1 MKQVRSSIYETN
13 SSSTHSI
20 SLNVKDVNEEII
32 PDTVTVPFY
41 FETILQSP
49 FTNTLG
55 ERIGLCLMALFRAYM
70 QVPTAYNNFYGDGEI
85 EINDYENKIQKLDK
99 RWKDDY
105 TRALIEA
112 WNVFI
117 ESPLYEDI
125 ISYIKS
131 KMKINFNL
139 DKQYSQMNVD
149 SVEPY
154 VLSITGL
161 DKIAQFLEVNDD
173 TCNSKKLEKFIN
185 GDINLVVD
193 NEIEVYEM
201 Y

>member
-1 MKQVRSSIYETN
+1 MRQVRNNIFETN

-20 SLNVKDVNEEII
+20 SLNVKDVNEII
-32 PDTVTVPFY
+32 SDNITVPFY

-55 ERIGLCLMALFRAYM
+55 ERIGLCLMSLFRAYM
-70 QVPTAYNNFYGDGEI
+70 QVPTAYNDFYNDGEI
-85 EINDYENKIQKLDK
+85 EINDYENKTQKLDK

-117 ESPLYEDI
+117 ESPLYEDVI
-125 ISYIKS
+125 FYIKS
-131 KMKINFNL
+131 KMKIDFDL
-139 DKQYSQMNVD
+139 DKQYSQMDVD

-193 NEIEVYEM
+193 AEVEVYEN

>member
-1 MKQVRSSIYETN
+1 MRQVRNNIFETN

-20 SLNVKDVNEEII
+20 SLNVKDVNEFML
-32 PDTVTVPFY
+32 DNVTVPFY
-41 FETILQSP
+41 FESELQSP

-70 QVPTAYNNFYGDGEI
+70 QVPTAYNNFYDDGEI
-85 EINDYENKIQKLDK
+85 EINDCENEIRKLDK

-125 ISYIKS
+125 VFYIKS
-131 KMKINFNL
+131 KMKIDFDL

-149 SVEPY
+149 SDEPY

-185 GDINLVVD
+185 GNINLVIDTEV
-193 NEIEVYEM
+193 EIYEM

>member
-1 MKQVRSSIYETN
+1 MRQVRSSIFETN

-20 SLNVKDVNEEII
+20 SLNVKDVNEII
-32 PDTVTVPFY
+32 PDNVTVPFY
-41 FETILQSP
+41 FETVLQSP

-70 QVPTAYNNFYGDGEI
+70 QVPTAYNNFYDDGEI
-85 EINDYENKIQKLDK
+85 EINDCENEIRKLDK

-125 ISYIKS
+125 IFYIKS
-131 KMKINFNL
+131 KMKIDFDL

-149 SVEPY
+149 SDEPY
-154 VLSITGL
+154 ILNITGL

-185 GDINLVVD
+185 GDVNLVVD
-193 NEIEVYEM
+193 NEIEVYEN

>member
-1 MKQVRSSIYETN
+1 MRQVRNNIFETN

-20 SLNVKDVNEEII
+20 SLNVKDVNEFML
-32 PDTVTVPFY
+32 DNVTVPFY
-41 FETILQSP
+41 FETVLQSP

-70 QVPTAYNNFYGDGEI
+70 QVPTAYNNFYDDGEI

-125 ISYIKS
+125 IFYIKS
-131 KMKINFNL
+131 KMKIDFDL

-149 SVEPY
+149 SDEPY

-161 DKIAQFLEVNDD
+161 DKIAQFLVVNDD

-193 NEIEVYEM
+193 NEIEVHEM

>member
-1 MKQVRSSIYETN
+1 MRQVRNNIFETN

-20 SLNVKDVNEEII
+20 SLNVKDVNEII
-32 PDTVTVPFY
+32 PDNVTVPFY
-41 FETILQSP
+41 FETVLQSP
-49 FTNTLG
+49 FNNTLG

-70 QVPTAYNNFYGDGEI
+70 QVPTAYNNFYDDGEI

-125 ISYIKS
+125 VFYIKS
-131 KMKINFNL
+131 KMKIDFDL

-149 SVEPY
+149 SDEPY

-161 DKIAQFLEVNDD
+161 DKIVQFLEVNDD

-193 NEIEVYEM
+193 NEIEVYE

>member
-1 MKQVRSSIYETN
+1 MRQVRSSIFETN

-20 SLNVKDVNEEII
+20 SLNVKDVNEII
-32 PDTVTVPFY
+32 SDNITVPFY
-41 FETILQSP
+41 FETVLQSP

-70 QVPTAYNNFYGDGEI
+70 QVPTAYNNFYDDGEI

-117 ESPLYEDI
+117 ESPLYEDVI
-125 ISYIKS
+125 FYIKS
-131 KMKINFNL
+131 KMKIDFDL
-139 DKQYSQMNVD
+139 DKQYNQMNVD
-149 SVEPY
+149 SDEPY

-193 NEIEVYEM
+193 NEIEIFYNG
-201 Y
+201 

>member
-1 MKQVRSSIYETN
+1 MRQVRSSIFETN

-20 SLNVKDVNEEII
+20 SLNVKDVNEII
-32 PDTVTVPFY
+32 PDNVTVPFY

-70 QVPTAYNNFYGDGEI
+70 QVPTAYNNFYDDGEI
-85 EINDYENKIQKLDK
+85 EINDCENEIRKLDK

-125 ISYIKS
+125 VFYIKS
-131 KMKINFNL
+131 KMKIDFDL

-149 SVEPY
+149 SDEPY

-185 GDINLVVD
+185 GNINLVIDTEV
-193 NEIEVYEM
+193 EIYEM

>member
-1 MKQVRSSIYETN
+1 MRQVRNNIFETN

-20 SLNVKDVNEEII
+20 SLNVKDVNEII
-32 PDTVTVPFY
+32 PDNVTVPFY
-41 FETILQSP
+41 FETVLQSP

-70 QVPTAYNNFYGDGEI
+70 QVPTAYNNFYDDGEI
-85 EINDYENKIQKLDK
+85 EINDCENEIRKLDK

-125 ISYIKS
+125 VFYIKS
-131 KMKINFNL
+131 KMKIDFDL

-149 SVEPY
+149 SDEPY

-193 NEIEVYEM
+193 NEIEVHEVY
-201 Y
+201 

>member
-1 MKQVRSSIYETN
+1 MRQVRSSIFETN

-20 SLNVKDVNEEII
+20 SLNVKDVNEFML
-32 PDTVTVPFY
+32 DNVTVPFY
-41 FETILQSP
+41 FESRLQSP

-70 QVPTAYNNFYGDGEI
+70 QVPTAYNNFYDDGEI

-105 TRALIEA
+105 THALIEA

-125 ISYIKS
+125 IFYIKS
-131 KMKINFNL
+131 KMKIDFDL

-149 SVEPY
+149 SDDPY

>member
-1 MKQVRSSIYETN
+1 MRQVRSNIFETN

-20 SLNVKDVNEEII
+20 SLNVKDVNEII
-32 PDTVTVPFY
+32 PDNVTVPFY
-41 FETILQSP
+41 FETVLQSP

-70 QVPTAYNNFYGDGEI
+70 QVPTAYKNFYGDGEI
-85 EINDYENKIQKLDK
+85 EINDYENKIQKLDE
-99 RWKDDY
+99 RWRNDY

-125 ISYIKS
+125 VFYIKS
-131 KMKINFNL
+131 KMKIDFDL

-149 SVEPY
+149 SDEPY

-185 GDINLVVD
+185 GDVNLVVD
-193 NEIEVYEM
+193 NEIEVHEM

>member
-1 MKQVRSSIYETN
+1 
-13 SSSTHSI
+13 
-20 SLNVKDVNEEII
+20 
-32 PDTVTVPFY
+32 
-41 FETILQSP
+41 
-49 FTNTLG
+49 
-55 ERIGLCLMALFRAYM
+55 MALFRAYM

-125 ISYIKS
+125 IFYIKS
-131 KMKINFNL
+131 KMKIDFDL

-149 SVEPY
+149 SDEPY

-193 NEIEVYEM
+193 NEIEVYEN

>member
-1 MKQVRSSIYETN
+1 MRQVRSSIFETN

-20 SLNVKDVNEEII
+20 SLNVKDVNEII
-32 PDTVTVPFY
+32 PDNITVPFY
-41 FETILQSP
+41 FETVLQSP

-55 ERIGLCLMALFRAYM
+55 ERIGLCLMALFRVYM
-70 QVPTAYNNFYGDGEI
+70 QVPIAYIDFCNDGEI

-105 TRALIEA
+105 PRALIEA

-117 ESPLYEDI
+117 ASPLYEDI
-125 ISYIKS
+125 VFYIKS
-131 KMKINFNL
+131 KMKIDFDL
-139 DKQYSQMNVD
+139 DKQYSQMDVD
-149 SVEPY
+149 SDY
-154 VLSITGL
+154 ILNITGL

-193 NEIEVYEM
+193 NEIEIFYNG
-201 Y
+201 

>member
-1 MKQVRSSIYETN
+1 MRQVRSSIFETN

-20 SLNVKDVNEEII
+20 SLNVKDVNEII
-32 PDTVTVPFY
+32 PDNVTVPFY
-41 FETILQSP
+41 FETVLQSP

-55 ERIGLCLMALFRAYM
+55 ERIGLCLMALFRVYM
-70 QVPTAYNNFYGDGEI
+70 QVPTAYNNFYDDGEI

-99 RWKDDY
+99 RWKNDY

-117 ESPLYEDI
+117 ESPLYEDVI
-125 ISYIKS
+125 FYIKS
-131 KMKINFNL
+131 KMKIDFDL
-139 DKQYSQMNVD
+139 DKQYSQMSVD

-193 NEIEVYEM
+193 NEIEVYEN

>member
-1 MKQVRSSIYETN
+1 MRQVRSSIFETN
-13 SSSTHSI
+13 SSSTHAI
-20 SLNVKDVNEEII
+20 SLNVKDVKEFMSDN
-32 PDTVTVPFY
+32 VTVPFY
-41 FETILQSP
+41 FESILQSP

-70 QVPTAYNNFYGDGEI
+70 QVPTAYIDFYGDGEI
-85 EINDYENKIQKLDK
+85 EINDYENTIRKLDK

-125 ISYIKS
+125 IFYIKS
-131 KMKINFNL
+131 KMKIDFDL

-149 SVEPY
+149 SDEPY

>member
-1 MKQVRSSIYETN
+1 MRQVRSSIFETN

-20 SLNVKDVNEEII
+20 SLNVKDVNEII
-32 PDTVTVPFY
+32 PDNVTVPFY
-41 FETILQSP
+41 FETVLQSP

-70 QVPTAYNNFYGDGEI
+70 QVPTAYNNFYDDGEI
-85 EINDYENKIQKLDK
+85 EINDCENEIRKLDK

-125 ISYIKS
+125 VFYIKS
-131 KMKINFNL
+131 KMKIDFDL

-149 SVEPY
+149 SDEPY